1 MKRLSLVT
9 SKYRE
14 RALSISSIICV
25 LLFAGCSSVDGTAEK
40 HKVAANLVTGHVE
53 RAQEEPENQAV
64 PELSYE
70 WFY

>member
-1 MKRLSLVT
+1 MKSPSFV
-9 SKYRE
+9 SEKYGE
-14 RALSISSIICV
+14 QALSISSIICV
-25 LLFAGCSSVDGTAEK
+25 LLFAGCSSIDGTAEN

-53 RAQEEPENQAV
+53 PAQEEPENQAV